1 MTATRQ
7 FSTNRARGSRL
18 AEASE
23 GPSGLSR
30 LLGKAAGVTALLPT
44 RLFVGIVLRIGRIRA
59 RRAFRNFERFQKLL
73 GRQHRAPGPT
83 GGVLDLPIRADD
95 DGAVSQLTREPPQL
109 ILGRQRRAGGKH
121 NENGGRA

>member
-23 GPSGLSR
+23 GPSSLSR
-30 LLGKAAGVTALLPT
+30 FLGKSAGVTALLPT
-44 RLFVGIVLRIGRIRA
+44 RLFVGIVLRIGRLPA
-59 RRAFRNFERFQKLL
+59 RRAFRNLQRVKKLL
-73 GRQHRAPGPT
+73 GRQHRAPGPA

-95 DGAVSQLTREPPQL
+95 DGAVSQLTRAPHQL
-109 ILGRQRRAGGKH
+109 ILGRQRRGGEKPPTQ
-121 NENGGRA
+121 